1 MNEMEDMGEIV
12 KMQMEIKGISEFI
25 QRETYEFMEISS
37 NRETGEYRLEQ
48 ENLIFSKLEIN
59 QGEPVHVE

>member
-1 MNEMEDMGEIV
+1 
-12 KMQMEIKGISEFI
+12 MEIKGISEFI

-48 ENLIFSKLEIN
+48 ENVIFSKLEIN